1 VTSLRIFPRRS
12 HPPTISFDYSV
23 STLTRTFRIGKKKN
37 KIISARSSM
46 RERESCASSL
56 RIGFLLAMASM
67 RSRNL
72 SLFYHLN
79 ARLRITNSWKKQA
92 HSLRSHCDF
101 FPFFLLFLRTRANVL
116 YAAHS
121 TIIRQ
126 RQRLFGRAI
135 VASHFTH
142 PSVWKLSCKRWVDG
156 KRGEW
161 SRVDCVH
168 AREDCH
174 RVNEECEAKFV
185 IGFEK
190 GKKLW
195 TRVKRGEEEGEK
207 GFLFRSLTG
216 HSLCHKV

>member
-1 VTSLRIFPRRS
+1 MRIKREKEKALAKVGVPTHQSKDAPSVGKLGRVTSLRIFPARPQ
-12 HPPTISFDYSV
+12 PPTISFDYSV

-37 KIISARSSM
+37 KIISARSPM

-135 VASHFTH
+135 VASHFAH
-142 PSVWKLSCKRWVDG
+142 PSV
-156 KRGEW
+156 
-161 SRVDCVH
+161 
-168 AREDCH
+168 
-174 RVNEECEAKFV
+174 NENYRANDE
-185 IGFEK
+185 
-190 GKKLW
+190 
-195 TRVKRGEEEGEK
+195 
-207 GFLFRSLTG
+207 
-216 HSLCHKV
+216 